1 VYNTEQV
8 WKKAG
13 ERGLKC
19 SKNTFWQ
26 VIRNP
31 LYCGKIFI
39 PSFKDEEARFIKG
52 QHQAIISEV
61 LFNDVQDVL
70 DGRGRKYRT
79 KIDTASEFPM
89 RGFLLCP
96 ECNRLLTGSK
106 SKGRNRYYA
115 YYHCVEIGRASCR
128 ERVELREE

>member
-1 VYNTEQV
+1 TISKRDWSSDV
-8 WKKAG
+8 
-13 ERGLKC
+13 C
-19 SKNTFWQ
+19 SSD
-26 VIRNP
+26 
-31 LYCGKIFI
+31 L
-39 PSFKDEEARFIKG
+39 
-52 QHQAIISEV
+52 HQAIISEV

-79 KIDTASEFPM
+79 KIDTAGEFPM

-96 ECNRLLTGSK
+96 QCNRLLTGSK